1 MAKTYAKCN
10 NCCREY
16 RCMVARDLIYCAYCG
31 KEGALKIMSDEDKKE
46 PLLTI
51 ELEDET
57 SVPKVFY
64 KGKELTAKTS
74 INFEWITQGAHPG
87 IGGLDFKVAHY
98 DKDIKSVRV
107 IGRKTGEFM

>member
-1 MAKTYAKCN
+1 MVIYRVECSTCGDVRDFAKEKNADVYKCN
-10 NCCREY
+10 C
-16 RCMVARDLIYCAYCG
+16 
-31 KEGALKIMSDEDKKE
+31 KQ

-74 INFEWITQGAHPG
+74 INFEWITKGVHPG

>member
-1 MAKTYAKCN
+1 MNDTYICRCLFIMFKKGIKAMVKTYAKCN

-16 RCMVARDLIYCAYCG
+16 RCMVARDLIYCAYC
-31 KEGALKIMSDEDKKE
+31 
-46 PLLTI
+46 
-51 ELEDET
+51 
-57 SVPKVFY
+57 
-64 KGKELTAKTS
+64 GKELTAKTS